1 MQYLKRR
8 NKGMKIKKFALA
20 VGCMVLL
27 CGCTKS
33 NIVKPEQSA
42 AEPDFN
48 MYFDITIDQ
57 EQLKADV
64 DDIFLDLT
72 DYPMADEIDFEINE
86 EEQFV
91 NITVV
96 VKDGTSPEDA
106 ANYTMAVIKGV
117 NDQVAV
123 QDFTYGESGDDTY
136 GGLYQDNAIFVKIFE
151 RTAFDAG
158 KEPMYEAEIPKD
170 VYQKIVIE

>member
-1 MQYLKRR
+1 
-8 NKGMKIKKFALA
+8 MKIKKLALT
-20 VGCMVLL
+20 VGCMALL

-42 AEPDFN
+42 LEPDFN
-48 MYFDITIDQ
+48 IYLDIIIDQ

-64 DDIFLDLT
+64 DDIFLDPK

-86 EEQFV
+86 EEEFV
-91 NITVV
+91 NVTVV
-96 VKDGTSPEDA
+96 VKDGTRPEDA
-106 ANYTMAVIKGV
+106 ANYSMEVIKGI

-123 QDFTYGESGDDTY
+123 QDFTYGESGSDTY
-136 GGLYQDNAIFVKIFE
+136 GGLYQDNVIHVKIYE

-158 KEPMYEAEIPKD
+158 GDPMYKTEIPKD
-170 VYQKIVIE
+170 VYQQIVIE